1 MVPHNYLSVY
11 FKPMSV
17 DKFCWPHIKV
27 RRSADSPLW
36 AESHDIKR
44 PKSDIR
50 YINYVTKN

>member
-36 AESHDIKR
+36 ADSPPLIIF
-44 PKSDIR
+44 PFIR
-50 YINYVTKN
+50 HFDELPF